1 MTYFAPSSLSERRL
15 SQPKK
20 SHQKQQKYGTDEPT
34 DLDGRGR
41 EISRNQSE
49 LSSQADDATR
59 HPLLQTQRQIVLL

>member
-1 MTYFAPSSLSERRL
+1 MAYFAPSSLSERRL

-20 SHQKQQKYGTDEPT
+20 SHQKRQKYGTDEPIN
-34 DLDGRGR
+34 LDGRGR

-59 HPLLQTQRQIVLL
+59 HTLLQAQRQTVLL